1 MRIGTFFLLL
11 GFPLYLYSENPE
23 FIKIYYI
30 PLEME
35 SPYNISPYE
44 FDRLHINSCDSIIIR
59 DDSLLSVFLSE
70 MDCLHDTII
79 ERHIP
84 DRIYKKQ
91 NGENIRIQL
100 YPKIDTRGKI
110 TISYPKHNDVLY
122 FSKFR
127 IWNSTNDT
135 ILRMSDKLKK
145 IIQNLFRGESI
156 ENSENQKDD
165 TTLLKRPKLIFE
177 KGDKEVKYY
186 ELPRGGIFYPL

>member
-1 MRIGTFFLLL
+1 MRKITFFLLL
-11 GFPLYLYSENPE
+11 VFPLYLYSENPE
-23 FIKIYYI
+23 FIKIHYI
-30 PLEME
+30 PLETE

-44 FDRLHINSCDSIIIR
+44 FDRLYINSCDSVIIR
-59 DDSLLSVFLSE
+59 DNSFLSMFLSE
-70 MDCLHDTII
+70 IDCLHDTII
-79 ERHIP
+79 EHHIP
-84 DRIYKKQ
+84 DRIYKKP

-156 ENSENQKDD
+156 ENSTNN
-165 TTLLKRPKLIFE
+165 
-177 KGDKEVKYY
+177 
-186 ELPRGGIFYPL
+186 